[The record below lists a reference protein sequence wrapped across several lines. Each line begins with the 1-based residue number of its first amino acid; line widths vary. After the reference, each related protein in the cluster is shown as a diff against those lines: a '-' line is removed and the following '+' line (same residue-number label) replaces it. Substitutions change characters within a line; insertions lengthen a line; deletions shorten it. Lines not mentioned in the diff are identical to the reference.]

1 MRWARIPPV
10 YLLTAM
16 PTPQV
21 LKRGGGES
29 IVPLQMQGA
38 KSACTDTIFLRDLI
52 IHAALACVSSYQIPV
67 TVLCYTSIC
76 WHKSRASQLHS
87 QARRG
92 CSDISRA
99 CGLLVLAVAM
109 ATRCRRDKS
118 HCNIQAA
125 MRSFI
130 AKSYL
135 RCSAGSGKVRL
146 LCSG

>member
-1 MRWARIPPV
+1 MRWARTPPV
-10 YLLTAM
+10 HLLTAV

-21 LKRGGGES
+21 LTRGGGES
-29 IVPLQMQGA
+29 TAPLQMQGA
-38 KSACTDTIFLRDLI
+38 KSACTDTKTIFLRDLI

-109 ATRCRRDKS
+109 ATHCCRDKS
-118 HCNIQAA
+118 HCNIQTA
-125 MRSFI
+125 MGSFI

-135 RCSAGSGKVRL
+135 RCSDP
-146 LCSG
+146 